1 MRFGFVTCVQL
12 GLSCMEEIHRAGGWL
27 DLAITLPDE
36 RARAKSGRVYIDDFC
51 RARGIPLVK
60 SPNVNDEAVLDAVA
74 DAELDWLFIV
84 GWSQIAHARL
94 LALPKRGVLG
104 IHPTLLPQGRGRAAI
119 PWAILKGLPR
129 TGVTLFK
136 MDQGVDTGP
145 ILAQEELP
153 LAPDETAR
161 SLYDRVNAAHRTL
174 IARAWPELV
183 ADRLTPQPQDARHA
197 STWPGR
203 TPEDGRIDPASM
215 TVAEADRL
223 VRAVTDPYPG
233 AFVDLP
239 DGRLRV
245 WAGTADAAAPAAR
258 QAVAIP
264 LCDGTYLAT
273 RYDWEPLP
281 EASA

>member
-12 GLSCMEEIHRAGGWL
+12 GLSCMEEIYRVGGWL
-27 DLAITLPDE
+27 DLAVTLPDD
-36 RARAKSGRVYIDDFC
+36 RARTKSGRVYIDDFC
-51 RARGIPLVK
+51 RARGIPLIK
-60 SPNVNDEAVLDAVA
+60 SPNVNDAAVLDAVA
-74 DAELDWLFIV
+74 EAELDWLFII
-84 GWSQIAHARL
+84 GWSQIARAPL

-104 IHPTLLPQGRGRAAI
+104 IHPTLLPQGRGRASI
-119 PWAILKGLPR
+119 PWTILKGLPR

-136 MDQGVDTGP
+136 MDAGVDTGP

-153 LAPDETAR
+153 VGADETAR

-174 IARAWPELV
+174 IARAWPDLV
-183 ADRLTPQPQDARHA
+183 ADRLDPQPQDERHA

-203 TPEDGRIDPASM
+203 GPEDGRIDPASM
-215 TVAEADRL
+215 TVAETDRL

-239 DGRLRV
+239 QGRLRV
-245 WAGTADAAAPAAR
+245 WAGTPQAPGADAGAP
-258 QAVAIP
+258 VAIA
-264 LCDGTYLAT
+264 LRDGAYYAT
-273 RYDWEPLP
+273 RYAWEPLP